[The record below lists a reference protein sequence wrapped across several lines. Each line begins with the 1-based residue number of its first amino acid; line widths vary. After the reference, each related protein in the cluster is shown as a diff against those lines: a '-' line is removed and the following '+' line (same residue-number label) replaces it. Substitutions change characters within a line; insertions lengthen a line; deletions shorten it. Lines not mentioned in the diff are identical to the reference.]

1 MASGCILA
9 TCPVCGDLI
18 WEDDSIE
25 IVELPATMNGKRED
39 FVHDRCRELINRDRE
54 AVAIILDKEEQ
65 FKETLRAK
73 DELIKYLKEENQR
86 LRERL
91 KYLTTPRI
99 VPNQDKEDQD
109 YEQ

>member
-9 TCPVCGDLI
+9 TCPVCGELI
-18 WEDDSIE
+18 WEDDSFE

-65 FKETLRAK
+65 FKE
-73 DELIKYLKEENQR
+73 ENQR
-86 LRERL
+86 LREHL

-109 YEQ
+109 HEQ

>member
-9 TCPVCGDLI
+9 TCPVCSEFV
-18 WEDDSIE
+18 WEDDSFE
-25 IVELPATMNGKRED
+25 IVELPAAMKGKHED
-39 FVHDRCRELINRDRE
+39 FVHDRCRELMSRDRE

-65 FKETLRAK
+65 FKETLAAK

-99 VPNQDKEDQD
+99 VPDQD
-109 YEQ
+109 E

>member
-1 MASGCILA
+1 MHK
-9 TCPVCGDLI
+9 DRK
-18 WEDDSIE
+18 
-25 IVELPATMNGKRED
+25 NGSRMDGSQLKER
-39 FVHDRCRELINRDRE
+39 RMINE

-65 FKETLRAK
+65 YKETLRAK

>member
-1 MASGCILA
+1 
-9 TCPVCGDLI
+9 
-18 WEDDSIE
+18 
-25 IVELPATMNGKRED
+25 
-39 FVHDRCRELINRDRE
+39 
-54 AVAIILDKEEQ
+54 VAIILDKEEQ
-65 FKETLRAK
+65 YKETLRAK

-86 LRERL
+86 LRERM